1 MAGLSSRWT
10 ITENFRRSGKR
21 KHSRNETRLRISDE
35 DEKSD
40 KSGSRERLA
49 NTLLQSY
56 SCYRETVV
64 DREQRAWG
72 SPFLTVLR
80 AFLRRGYI
88 ELPTVLELP
97 SKAGNSNPLS
107 LLSEVNNHWEVCL
120 KLRFL
125 CVCVSSENTSNQ
137 PYNPS
142 FLWSWIEG

>member
-40 KSGSRERLA
+40 KSGARERLA

-72 SPFLTVLR
+72 SPFLTLLR
-80 AFLRRGYI
+80 AFLPRGYI

-97 SKAGNSNPLS
+97 RKAGNSNPLS
-107 LLSEVNNHWEVCL
+107 LLSEANNHWEVCL

-125 CVCVSSENTSNQ
+125 CVYVSSENTSSQ

-142 FLWSWIEG
+142 LLWSWI